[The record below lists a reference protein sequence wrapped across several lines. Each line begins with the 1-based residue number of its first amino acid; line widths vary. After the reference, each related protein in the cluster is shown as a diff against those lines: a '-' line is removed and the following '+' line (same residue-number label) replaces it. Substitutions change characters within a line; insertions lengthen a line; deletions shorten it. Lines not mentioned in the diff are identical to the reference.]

1 MHILCVFCS
10 FSSVCRLLNTD
21 SNDDCMIRHDPVS
34 KTSDIFAIKSDAS
47 HLCFRKLRQAAKT
60 SPEERKTFLVSKIS
74 ANERL

>member
-47 HLCFRKLRQAAKT
+47 HLCFRKFRSCGKQQKHR
-60 SPEERKTFLVSKIS
+60 RKSGKPFW
-74 ANERL
+74 